1 MAMALTLV
9 VSVAFVVLPVRGD
22 APRLI
27 KSGCC
32 ANTHQPG
39 GSNDCPSHPTKPNQD
54 SQCCPACTVGLA
66 LFVASSGPFIY
77 PPTGEEEFAVE
88 LSRESARADRP
99 PVPPP
104 RFLPV

>member
-1 MAMALTLV
+1 
-9 VSVAFVVLPVRGD
+9 
-22 APRLI
+22 
-27 KSGCC
+27 
-32 ANTHQPG
+32 
-39 GSNDCPSHPTKPNQD
+39 
-54 SQCCPACTVGLA
+54 VGLA
-66 LFVASSGPFIY
+66 LFVALSGPFIY